1 MGAKKRNVKPESH
14 EEEKSEE
21 FLRFESALKSIL
33 SVPPEEVK
41 RLKEDDKE
49 KQKKKPKG

>member
-1 MGAKKRNVKPESH
+1 MDTKKQKNEENSQ

-41 RLKEDDKE
+41 RVKDEAKE
-49 KQKKKPKG
+49 KRKEKPKK